1 MAAKK
6 SPMDMAD
13 AIKTVTA
20 RSTDPVMELGSKQAE
35 PRKAV
40 KTKLVSF
47 RMPLDLLRRLDTWL
61 GTKNPDNKNRT
72 QVVIEAIESY
82 IK

>member
-1 MAAKK
+1 MDAKK
-6 SPMDMAD
+6 NSMNMAD
-13 AIKTVTA
+13 AIKTVTV
-20 RSTDPVMELGSKQAE
+20 RSTDPVMELKSKQVE
-35 PRKAV
+35 PKKAV

>member
-13 AIKTVTA
+13 AIKTVTV
-20 RSTDPVMELGSKQAE
+20 RSTDPVMELGSKRAE

-61 GTKNPDNKNRT
+61 GTKNPDTKNRT

>member
-6 SPMDMAD
+6 NSMDMAD
-13 AIKTVTA
+13 AIKTVTV
-20 RSTDPVMELGSKQAE
+20 RSTDPVMELGSERVE